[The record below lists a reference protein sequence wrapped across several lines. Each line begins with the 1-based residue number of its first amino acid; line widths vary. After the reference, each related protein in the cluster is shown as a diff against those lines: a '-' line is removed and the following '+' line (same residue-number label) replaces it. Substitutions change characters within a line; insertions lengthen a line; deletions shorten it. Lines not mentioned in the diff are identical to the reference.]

1 MLTAPQ
7 REGRAATVQAGGRGT
22 HVGVAQLV
30 LAVGPNAGDG
40 CGPRWLGKT
49 LGCPGG
55 PHGMAAAKFWA
66 VEET

>member
-1 MLTAPQ
+1 M
-7 REGRAATVQAGGRGT
+7 QAGGRGT

-40 CGPRWLGKT
+40 CGPRWLGKA